1 MRIGA
6 SSAPYGARCGH
17 GLALF
22 FTAIIPISP
31 EPCDLS
37 GSRPKLGWYHTEPL
51 LGLIGLR
58 WLSAGLPMPTNL
70 TEQIRHCHQRAIEC
84 AGKALNA
91 GTAEA
96 RNKLLALERDWL
108 ALARGYAVDDRFL
121 PAGPSRRKWSKN
133 CRRHSIAFAR
143 PSWFQLATRR
153 RNRLQERLSSLRN
166 EDCATART
174 YFAQL
179 SWNWTCATRGARTPP
194 SPPVACVRHGL
205 LLSHS
210 RCWLLTMFDAD

>member
-108 ALARGYAVDDRFL
+108 ALARGYAVDDRDAKRRLKRWRGLDAGSWKARGPRQTIVPFL
-121 PAGPSRRKWSKN
+121 TSR
-133 CRRHSIAFAR
+133 AFTPEMVEELSQA
-143 PSWFQLATRR
+143 F
-153 RNRLQERLSSLRN
+153 NRLCTAFMVSTSDPRAEQIAGKIIELTQRGLR
-166 EDCATART
+166 DSTHLFCTAIVELDLR
-174 YFAQL
+174 
-179 SWNWTCATRGARTPP
+179 
-194 SPPVACVRHGL
+194 
-205 LLSHS
+205 
-210 RCWLLTMFDAD
+210 D